1 MFRDLLLWLDL
12 VRILLAGV
20 LLGLIVGKL
29 VVLRPSYL
37 ERIRPRYWLPITRRM
52 RKRESIRLISIAL
65 AFTAAALI
73 VATIVGNILHG
84 AGLELYSM
92 EEYPFIVLQ
101 EQYPLLLLIVVNV
114 LPIFEEWIFRGILLE
129 EVARRTRSKWIG
141 VLVSAFIF
149 AAFHLS
155 NPGTYPAF
163 AIPLVGAGLLLGIC
177 YLVSGLAGAIITHNA
192 YNSILVVFWA
202 IGV

>member
-1 MFRDLLLWLDL
+1 MIWLLWLDL
-12 VRILLAGV
+12 ARILVAGV
-20 LLGLIVGKL
+20 VLGLVVGKL

-37 ERIRPRYWLPITRRM
+37 ERIRLRRWLPVARRM
-52 RKRESIRLISIAL
+52 RRREWVRLISIVL
-65 AFTAAALI
+65 AFTAATL
-73 VATIVGNILHG
+73 VMATIVGEVLRG
-84 AGLELYSM
+84 AGVELYSR

-101 EQYPLLLLIVVNV
+101 EQYPLLLLVVVNV

-141 VLVSAFIF
+141 VMVSTLIF

-163 AIPLVGAGLLLGIC
+163 AIPLLGAGALLGAC
-177 YLVSGLAGAIITHNA
+177 YLVSGLAGAILVHNA
-192 YNSILVVFWA
+192 YNSILVAFWVM
-202 IGV
+202 GL

>member
-1 MFRDLLLWLDL
+1 MIWLLWLDL
-12 VRILLAGV
+12 AKILAAGV
-20 LLGLIVGKL
+20 VLGLVVGKL

-37 ERIRPRYWLPITRRM
+37 ERIRPRHWLPVARRM
-52 RKRESIRLISIAL
+52 RRRESIRLISIAL
-65 AFTAAALI
+65 AFTAAALVVAI
-73 VATIVGNILHG
+73 VAGNILHG
-84 AGLELYSM
+84 AGVELYSR
-92 EEYPFIVLQ
+92 EEYPFTALQ
-101 EQYPLLLLIVVNV
+101 EQYPLLLLVIVNV

-141 VLVSAFIF
+141 VMVSALIF

-163 AIPLVGAGLLLGIC
+163 AIPLLGAGLLLGIC

-192 YNSILVVFWA
+192 YNSILVVLWA